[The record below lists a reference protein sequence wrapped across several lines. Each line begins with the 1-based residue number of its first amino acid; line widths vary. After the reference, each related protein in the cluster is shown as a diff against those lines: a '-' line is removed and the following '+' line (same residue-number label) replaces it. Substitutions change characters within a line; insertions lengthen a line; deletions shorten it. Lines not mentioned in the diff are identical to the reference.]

1 MTTGRRDNGQLLGAD
16 IRIRNRWIAGFNL
29 NYYDLGEAPT
39 ERDVPIVG
47 KVAGK
52 YTDNEAIGIDF
63 TLRWMH

>member
-1 MTTGRRDNGQLLGAD
+1 
-16 IRIRNRWIAGFNL
+16 L